1 MLKKLLS
8 TVLIIFL
15 ATPLLSARTFDFM
28 KLSDEVS
35 FYFNTNDDFNTKGRT
50 LQIVAINQ
58 VKIGTWF
65 QVEFTG
71 DFNWETTIGVN
82 YDYYIE
88 VGIVKRVWK
97 NLSLN
102 YQRIHGSFVDEPINQ
117 FGIRLAL

>member
-1 MLKKLLS
+1 MLKNLLL
-8 TVLIIFL
+8 VLFMFVL

-35 FYFNTNDDFNTKGRT
+35 FYFNSNDNFNTKGRT

-88 VGIVKRVWK
+88 VGVVKKVWR
-97 NLSLN
+97 NLSFN

>member
-1 MLKKLLS
+1 MAKNLLLAI
-8 TVLIIFL
+8 LILFL
-15 ATPLLSARTFDFM
+15 ETPLITARTFDFM

-35 FYFNTNDDFNTKGRT
+35 FYFNTNDDFNARGRT

-97 NLSLN
+97 NFSLN